1 VIDQSEQL
9 GRRLQKEAPG
19 GLEDQVRLAFWVALG
34 RQPIPEELQEALH
47 LAEAHSLA
55 QVARALL
62 NCNEFLMIP

>member
-1 VIDQSEQL
+1 
-9 GRRLQKEAPG
+9 
-19 GLEDQVRLAFWVALG
+19 VRLAFWVALG